1 MLVQL
6 VPISLLEPNIDL
18 EKTNSFQ
25 HSSNAWVTREC
36 QCSCVGFSF
45 LWLNNEKTIPSR
57 GSARQYRCWDFNSFH
72 HFQKLAIISK
82 ANNIFFFNISKKA
95 KFFPQVRRNW
105 ICEGNGGWKGKGK
118 RVGSHYIN
126 TISSIYL
133 PSSYSNIWFMDF

>member
-36 QCSCVGFSF
+36 QCPCAGFSF
-45 LWLNNEKTIPSR
+45 LWLNNEKTVPSR

-72 HFQKLAIISK
+72 HFQKLAIISE
-82 ANNIFFFNISKKA
+82 ANNFFFNISKKA
-95 KFFPQVRRNW
+95 KCFPHVRRN
-105 ICEGNGGWKGKGK
+105 
-118 RVGSHYIN
+118 
-126 TISSIYL
+126 
-133 PSSYSNIWFMDF
+133 